1 VVIFYETRRRITCLV
16 RAHTDEVRQHGDDAR
31 SETVLRHETHLQFR
45 QTDDFIPANSSSSIF
60 IIRSNIVRWSLLPT
74 PAGDM
79 QQLLLHI
86 HQQQSRDSLKNS
98 GMSKNVAWP
107 FGAIFT
113 DVSLWIKTIS
123 VPKRS
128 DKYYNTRSTTLKI
141 LKQSIGPKQCIKK
154 LTCSQLSL
162 PHGTNRQ
169 IKGKKRTKINR
180 EAL

>member
-1 VVIFYETRRRITCLV
+1 MVTMPGARQFCAMKPIFSSDKQMTSSPPT
-16 RAHTDEVRQHGDDAR
+16 AA
-31 SETVLRHETHLQFR
+31 
-45 QTDDFIPANSSSSIF
+45 AASSSFAAISSAEACCQLQPGICSSCSCIF
-60 IIRSNIVRWSLLPT
+60 ISNNHVTLLRTVGCRKTLP
-74 PAGDM
+74 D
-79 QQLLLHI
+79 H
-86 HQQQSRDSLKNS
+86 SER
-98 GMSKNVAWP
+98 
-107 FGAIFT
+107 FT

-169 IKGKKRTKINR
+169 IKEKKRTKINR